1 MNDLE
6 EKLNRML
13 INTFNMIL
21 KVESSM
27 VKSMSKYNLTISEIH
42 ILENIALLGENCT
55 VSDIAAKMQLALPTV
70 TVAVN
75 KLVAKECITKI
86 RCVEDSRAVRI
97 SLTETGRTINR
108 IHSRF
113 HQKMLNGVAGGMN
126 EQEITVLTGAVEKL
140 EKFFESKI

>member
-1 MNDLE
+1 
-6 EKLNRML
+6 
-13 INTFNMIL
+13 
-21 KVESSM
+21 
-27 VKSMSKYNLTISEIH
+27 
-42 ILENIALLGENCT
+42 
-55 VSDIAAKMQLALPTV
+55 MQLALPTV